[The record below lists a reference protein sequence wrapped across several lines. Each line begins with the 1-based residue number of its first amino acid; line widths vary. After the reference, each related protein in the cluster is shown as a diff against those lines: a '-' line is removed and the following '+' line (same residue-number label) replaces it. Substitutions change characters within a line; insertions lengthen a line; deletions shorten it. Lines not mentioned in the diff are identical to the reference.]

1 MVRRLLVAVA
11 LAAALSGAAAEVRAA
26 ESYKGPTRINF
37 DERLVKGQTAKAG
50 SVYIYERQ
58 EIEIRSLVRERA
70 RLRDKI
76 VRTVFDR

>member
-1 MVRRLLVAVA
+1 MTRRLLVTAA
-11 LAAALSGAAAEVRAA
+11 LAAALAGAAAEARA